1 MLLDIINEDTRCQE
15 KLILVLKI
23 IIAEKILLKIHM
35 CDPSKRQKLILLN
48 RNKMFY
54 WKIC

>member
-15 KLILVLKI
+15 KLILVLEI

-35 CDPSKRQKLILLN
+35 CDPSKKQKL
-48 RNKMFY
+48 KSQY
-54 WKIC
+54 Y